1 MKRLTATIIAALF
14 CSACGTTQLKNSPAL
29 DLSDVDAIHIMP
41 DTPLLIRADNAK
53 IISTAELL
61 DMVEQVDY
69 IKLDSS
75 EPNGEISKMVV
86 TRDKIFILDA
96 HIAQQIFVFNKTGK
110 LLFRIKNKGRGP
122 KEYISIWDMQVDTI
136 RNEILLNDALARSY
150 LYFSADDGQFIRRE
164 KGIAN
169 CYVARIDSLYVNLQ
183 NNGQDFNDEE
193 NWAILITDKDSVIYK
208 GFEFKPI
215 QEGDYIVNSFYR
227 DNDGSLLYTPIYSD
241 TIYQFT
247 SPATAYAKY
256 VICQEKSIWKL
267 YNEKLTALEIRQR
280 IKENNY
286 TRSGTDFIATGT
298 HVFFTLD
305 SKYKEYVG
313 VKPHFWDKRN
323 NIIYKWD
330 EGIPSPI
337 RDLIGHPKA
346 VYGNTFVS
354 ISPTVGIP
362 KEYRYLFN
370 PRLKK
375 LLDNSNEGDNPILA
389 LYTLK

>member
-1 MKRLTATIIAALF
+1 MKQITISIITFSLL
-14 CSACGTTQLKNSPAL
+14 CACGNNARNSHAKIELCNTQVINITTDSP
-29 DLSDVDAIHIMP
+29 H
-41 DTPLLIRADNAK
+41 LIRTDHAK
-53 IISTAELL
+53 SITTEELIGML
-61 DMVEQVDY
+61 SSVDY

-75 EPNGEISKMVV
+75 EPIGQIDKMIV
-86 TRDKIFILDA
+86 TKDKILILDSFS
-96 HIAQQIFVFNKTGK
+96 AQQIFVFDKTGK
-110 LLFRIKNKGRGP
+110 LLYRIKNKGRGP

-150 LYFSADDGQFIRRE
+150 LYFSINDGQFIRRE

-169 CYVARIDSLYVNLQ
+169 CYVTRIDSLFVNLQ
-183 NNGQDFNDEE
+183 NNGQDFNDKE
-193 NWAILITDKDSVIYK
+193 NWAILVTDKDSIMYK
-208 GFEFKPI
+208 GFEFKPL

-227 DNDGSLLYTPIYSD
+227 DNDGSLLYTPINSD
-241 TIYQFT
+241 TVYQFT
-247 SPATAYAKY
+247 APMAAYAKY
-256 VICQEKSIWKL
+256 VVCQERSIWKL

>member
-1 MKRLTATIIAALF
+1 MLRMDNANIIRITADSL
-14 CSACGTTQLKNSPAL
+14 Q
-29 DLSDVDAIHIMP
+29 
-41 DTPLLIRADNAK
+41 LIRADKAK

-75 EPNGEISKMVV
+75 EPIGEISKMVV
-86 TRDKIFILDA
+86 TKDKIFILDA
-96 HIAQQIFVFNKTGK
+96 HIAQQIFVFDKKGK

-150 LYFSADDGQFIRRE
+150 LYFSADDGQFIRRK

>member
-1 MKRLTATIIAALF
+1 MKQLTAIILTALIW
-14 CSACGTTQLKNSPAL
+14 ACGAQPQNDSRAL
-29 DLSDVDAIHIMP
+29 ELSDTKIIKITY
-41 DTPLLIRADNAK
+41 DTPHPIRADNAR
-53 IISTAELL
+53 IIGMDEML
-61 DMVEQVDY
+61 DRVKSIDY

-75 EPNGEISKMVV
+75 EPVGVINKMIV
-86 TRDKIFILDA
+86 TKDKIFILDA
-96 HIAQQIFVFNKTGK
+96 YVAQQIFVFSKMGK
-110 LLFRIKNKGRGP
+110 LLYRIKNKGRGP

-227 DNDGSLLYTPIYSD
+227 DNDGSLLYTPVYSD

-256 VICQEKSIWKL
+256 VICQEKSI
-267 YNEKLTALEIRQR
+267 
-280 IKENNY
+280 
-286 TRSGTDFIATGT
+286 
-298 HVFFTLD
+298 
-305 SKYKEYVG
+305 
-313 VKPHFWDKRN
+313 
-323 NIIYKWD
+323 
-330 EGIPSPI
+330 
-337 RDLIGHPKA
+337 
-346 VYGNTFVS
+346 
-354 ISPTVGIP
+354 
-362 KEYRYLFN
+362 
-370 PRLKK
+370 
-375 LLDNSNEGDNPILA
+375 
-389 LYTLK
+389 

>member
-14 CSACGTTQLKNSPAL
+14 CAACGTTQLKNSPAL
-29 DLSDVDAIHIMP
+29 NLSDVDAIHIMP

-75 EPNGEISKMVV
+75 EPIGEISKMIV
-86 TRDKIFILDA
+86 TGDKIFILDA
-96 HIAQQIFVFNKTGK
+96 HIAQQIFVFDRTGK
-110 LLFRIKNKGRGP
+110 LLYRIKNKGRGP

-247 SPATAYAKY
+247 SPMAAYAKY
-256 VICQEKSIWKL
+256 VVCQERSIWKL
-267 YNEKLTALEIRQR
+267 YNERLSEPEICKL
-280 IKENNY
+280 IKERNY
-286 TRSGTDFIATGT
+286 TRYSANFLTTKN
-298 HVFFTLD
+298 HVFFSIQHKWNAYIT
-305 SKYKEYVG
+305 SRPY
-313 VKPHFWDKRN
+313 FWDKRTNSIYEWKISKPSIICDIIGLPQASYN
-323 NIIYKWD
+323 NIFISTFPSIKTPEEYK
-330 EGIPSPI
+330 
-337 RDLIGHPKA
+337 
-346 VYGNTFVS
+346 NT
-354 ISPTVGIP
+354 
-362 KEYRYLFN
+362 LN

>member
-1 MKRLTATIIAALF
+1 M
-14 CSACGTTQLKNSPAL
+14 N
-29 DLSDVDAIHIMP
+29 LSDVDAIHIMP

-75 EPNGEISKMVV
+75 EPIGEISKMIV
-86 TRDKIFILDA
+86 TGDKIFILDA
-96 HIAQQIFVFNKTGK
+96 HIAQQIFVFDRTGK
-110 LLFRIKNKGRGP
+110 LLYRIKNKGRGP

-227 DNDGSLLYTPIYSD
+227 DNDGSLLYTPINSD
-241 TIYQFT
+241 TVYQFT
-247 SPATAYAKY
+247 APMAAYAKY
-256 VICQEKSIWKL
+256 VVCQERSIWKL

-354 ISPTVGIP
+354 ISPTVEIP

>member
-1 MKRLTATIIAALF
+1 MKQLTATIIAALF
-14 CSACGTTQLKNSPAL
+14 CAACGTTQLKNSPAL
-29 DLSDVDAIHIMP
+29 ELSDVDSIHIMP
-41 DTPLLIRADNAK
+41 GTPHLIRADNAK

-75 EPNGEISKMVV
+75 EPIGEISKMIV
-86 TRDKIFILDA
+86 TGDKIFILDA
-96 HIAQQIFVFNKTGK
+96 HIAQQIFVFDRTGK
-110 LLFRIKNKGRGP
+110 LLYRIKNKGRGP

-183 NNGQDFNDEE
+183 NNGQDFNDEV

-227 DNDGSLLYTPIYSD
+227 DNDGSLLYTPINSD
-241 TIYQFT
+241 TVYQFT
-247 SPATAYAKY
+247 SPMAAYAKY
-256 VICQEKSIWKL
+256 VVCQERSIWKL
-267 YNEKLTALEIRQR
+267 YNERLSEPEICKL
-280 IKENNY
+280 IKERNY
-286 TRSGTDFIATGT
+286 TRYSANFLTTKN
-298 HVFFTLD
+298 HVFFSIQHKWNAYIT
-305 SKYKEYVG
+305 SRPY
-313 VKPHFWDKRN
+313 FWDKRTNSIYEWKISKPSIICDIIGLPQASYN
-323 NIIYKWD
+323 NIFISTFPSIKTPEEYK
-330 EGIPSPI
+330 
-337 RDLIGHPKA
+337 
-346 VYGNTFVS
+346 NT
-354 ISPTVGIP
+354 
-362 KEYRYLFN
+362 LN